1 MISGRDVAGM
11 EKHHDGC
18 QLAVGHEAWMVATVF
33 TGDVQRV
40 FPVWGQNIYRIHREH
55 WRFPLSY
62 HPNSSLYKK

>member
-55 WRFPLSY
+55 
-62 HPNSSLYKK
+62 